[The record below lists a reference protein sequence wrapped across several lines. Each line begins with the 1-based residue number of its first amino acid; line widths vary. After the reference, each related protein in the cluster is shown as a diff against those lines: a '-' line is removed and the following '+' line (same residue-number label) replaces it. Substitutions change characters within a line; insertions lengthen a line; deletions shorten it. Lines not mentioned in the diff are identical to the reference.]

1 MTPELM
7 TQVVRQTFE
16 TMLLVSGPVLAV
28 SLLVGL
34 LISIFQAITQLQEM
48 TITFVPKIIA
58 VFVTLIVTF
67 PWIMKILSGFTRELF
82 HNIAFYVK

>member
-1 MTPELM
+1 M

-58 VFVTLIVTF
+58 VFVTLIITF

-82 HNIAFYVK
+82 RNIAFYVK

>member
-1 MTPELM
+1 M